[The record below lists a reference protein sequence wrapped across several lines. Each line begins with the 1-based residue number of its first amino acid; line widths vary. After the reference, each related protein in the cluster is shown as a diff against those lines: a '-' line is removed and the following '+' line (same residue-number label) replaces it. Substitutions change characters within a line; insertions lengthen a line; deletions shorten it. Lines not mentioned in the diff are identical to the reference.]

1 MINVTFLMEQH
12 IGHQTFCQ
20 NWRRFIE
27 PATQVNS
34 KWVDITYYT
43 EPGYLWERFPFLPAQ
58 IRGSLTAR
66 MQVRNG
72 LRQTPY
78 DVAVFNTQVPAVLGS
93 AFLKKQPYVIATD
106 ITPIQYDKMGEHYNH
121 SSDGNAVLS
130 RYKHRKNVNIFKGAA
145 RILPWSSWVR
155 DSLIPDYEVD
165 PDKIEVVPPGVDLD
179 KWHYTPHDSHDRPVR
194 ILFVGGDLYRKGGQL
209 LLDAFQS
216 LPAGVAEL
224 ILVTRT
230 ELTPTEG
237 VRVYNNM
244 QPNTPELM
252 ALYQSSDIFVLPTQA
267 EAFGIAAVEASA
279 TGLPVIATNIGGL
292 PDIVRDGETGFIIQ
306 AQDQDALANRL
317 HQLIENHDM
326 RKSFS
331 HAARQQAET
340 LFDAETNAM
349 RVIKILQD
357 VAQKGKP

>member
-12 IGHQTFCQ
+12 IGHKTFCQ
-20 NWRRFIE
+20 NLRRFIE
-27 PATQVNS
+27 PSRQLHS
-34 KWVDITYYT
+34 RWVDITYYT
-43 EPGYLWERFPFLPAQ
+43 EPGYLWERFPFLPAK

-72 LRQTPY
+72 LHRAPY

-93 AFLKKQPYVIATD
+93 AFLKKRPYVIATD

-121 SSDGNAVLS
+121 NSDGNAVLS
-130 RYKHRKNVNIFKGAA
+130 RYKHWKNVNIFKQAA

-155 DSLIPDYEVD
+155 DSLIADYQVD
-165 PDKIEVVPPGVDLD
+165 PDKIEVVPPGVDID
-179 KWHYTPHDSHDRPVR
+179 KWQYMPHDSHDRPVR

-230 ELTPTEG
+230 KLTPMKG
-237 VRVYNNM
+237 VSVYNNM

-279 TGLPVIATNIGGL
+279 TGLPVIATNVGGL
-292 PDIVRDGETGFIIQ
+292 PDVVRDGETGFIIQ
-306 AQDQDALANRL
+306 AQDQDALAHRL

-331 HAARQQAET
+331 HAARQRAET
-340 LFDAETNAM
+340 LFDAEKNAL

-357 VAQKGKP
+357 VAQKDKL